1 MAIFIGPKLTN
12 ASGGNFNISNGYKIH
27 SFTSSGSF
35 TPTENGTVEVLV
47 VGGGGGSDDG
57 DNSGGGGGS
66 VLYRKFQSVTG
77 GTPYPIT
84 VGDAGFGAIRT
95 STEYSSSGTYTTPS
109 TAQNI
114 EFLLVGGGGAGNRY
128 PSGGGG
134 GGAGS
139 VLYKKFHPVATS
151 TGYAFTIGAGGP
163 HPLGPGYCGGKGG
176 NSTAFGLTAYG
187 GGGGRGVNDTGNDCG
202 NNPQGSGGG
211 GGWSSPGALGAS
223 VLGYGYPGGDADTG
237 PGGGGG
243 GAGGAGNPRSNGAT
257 GGDGID
263 ISISGAPVE
272 YGRGGPSTPVTDP
285 DFDNSVY
292 GTGGRAQ
299 ASGTGGVLIVRE
311 VKSTSGGTSSAFG
324 IDAPGGAAA
333 SRGNPAGSGGG
344 ENSGAGTVASSGY
357 GITTGN
363 GQIYYGFPGGSAVG
377 SLGGGGGGA
386 GATATGAV
394 GGNGVTFSIT
404 GSSVNYGHGGPAPGT
419 SDPGYDVSIYGSG
432 GSSTAGASGTVIIRY
447 SA

>member
-12 ASGGNFNISNGYKIH
+12 ASGGNFNVSNGYKIH

-66 VLYRKFQSVTG
+66 VLYRKFQSVAA

-95 STEYSSSGTYTTPS
+95 STVYSSSGTYNTPS

-114 EFLLVGGGGAGNRY
+114 EFLLVGGGGGGDDY
-128 PSGGGG
+128 GGGGG

-139 VLYKKFHPVATS
+139 VLYKKYQSVTAS
-151 TGYAFTIGAGGP
+151 TGYSFTIGSGG
-163 HPLGPGYCGGKGG
+163 GVNGSGWCGAKGG
-176 NSTAFGLTAYG
+176 NSTGFGITAYG
-187 GGGGRGVNDTGNDCG
+187 GGGGRGVNDTSGSCSD
-202 NNPQGSGGG
+202 NPLGSGGG
-211 GGWSSPGALGAS
+211 GGWSSPGAAGRNL
-223 VLGYGYPGGDADTG
+223 LGYGYTGGDADTG
-237 PGGGGG
+237 QGGGGG
-243 GAGGAGNPRSNGAT
+243 GAGGAGNPNSNGST

-272 YGRGGPSTPVTDP
+272 YGRGGPSSPGTDP
-285 DFDNSVY
+285 NFDNSVY
-292 GTGGRAQ
+292 GTGGRSNAP
-299 ASGTGGVLIVRE
+299 GTSGVLIVRE
-311 VKSTSGGTSSAFG
+311 VKSTPGGTSSAFG

-344 ENSGAGTVASSGY
+344 ENSDVGTVTSSGY

-377 SLGGGGGGA
+377 SLGGGGGGSGAA
-386 GATATGAV
+386 GNGDV
-394 GGNGVTFSIT
+394 GGNGVTFSLT
-404 GSSVNYGHGGPAPGT
+404 GSSVNYGHGGPAPGS
-419 SDPGYDVSIYGSG
+419 SDPGYNNSVYGSG
-432 GSSTAGASGTVIIRY
+432 GSSTAGATGVVIIRY